1 VIETVIV
8 PVTVPCALKAA
19 NIPPALVKDVYVVF
33 KDPTDAPVTVICPQ
47 PLFTHPKESTT
58 AKTTPNALEVLKI
71 ALALRKNAK
80 KALKTLVSKALK
92 RATGL
97 VLKGFCCII
106 KDRKS
111 PMNGISSK
119 ERIKSCIFS
128 AI

>member
-1 VIETVIV
+1 VIV

-19 NIPPALVKDVYVVF
+19 NIPPALVKEVYVVF
-33 KDPTDAPVTVICPQ
+33 KEPTDAPETVICPH
-47 PLFTHPKESTT
+47 PLFTHPKTSTT
-58 AKTTPNALEVLKI
+58 TKTATNALEALKHC
-71 ALALRKNAK
+71 LALRKSAK
-80 KALKTLVSKALK
+80 KAFKTLVAKALAK
-92 RATGL
+92 AEGL
-97 VLKGFCCII
+97 VLKAFCCII